1 MKKAI
6 GIIILGLFLAGCET
20 TGTGE
25 SPSGWKYPWPQ
36 GLNKN
41 EFIDTFF
48 KGKSL
53 TNVEGIYSTN
63 DNRYEFAVIKNTF
76 GVFSGYDYLGI
87 LTDEN
92 AGMWKVGQ
100 VKMVLKKT
108 ATPNIFTGNWYMSN
122 KSRMGRTFFLKEG
135 YMEVQLPSGAYGIN
149 QTYLLIKAW
158 PEAGSTQT
166 TAKKKKKKK
175 KTEPSSGSA
184 FFVDNRGHII
194 TNYHVVEKCN
204 NKSKIFYN
212 TNEIDAKLIAKDKLL
227 DLALLKV
234 EVSNNKF
241 ITISNKAPRKLQR
254 IIAAGYPFG
263 KYLSDDMKFTSGI
276 VSSLKGVMDDSTRL
290 QIDAALNPGNSGGP
304 IVDEN
309 TGELVAVAVAGLRKD
324 VTEAVNYGIK
334 AGSVKN
340 FLESNQIDP
349 STFSKNFSTGDI
361 AELLESTVLY
371 TFCN

>member
-1 MKKAI
+1 MVLGLLYGCGPTNYDQVVNSSWVYTAMAESKQLIGMKKGGWGGSHQSQSEANMI
-6 GIIILGLFLAGCET
+6 AMNYCRSAYSDCVLTYEGKKFVYEEET
-20 TGTGE
+20 
-25 SPSGWKYPWPQ
+25 K
-36 GLNKN
+36 K
-41 EFIDTFF
+41 
-48 KGKSL
+48 
-53 TNVEGIYSTN
+53 VE
-63 DNRYEFAVIKNTF
+63 KP
-76 GVFSGYDYLGI
+76 
-87 LTDEN
+87 
-92 AGMWKVGQ
+92 
-100 VKMVLKKT
+100 KKE
-108 ATPNIFTGNWYMSN
+108 
-122 KSRMGRTFFLKEG
+122 K
-135 YMEVQLPSGAYGIN
+135 
-149 QTYLLIKAW
+149 
-158 PEAGSTQT
+158 T
-166 TAKKKKKKK
+166 TT
-175 KTEPSSGSA
+175 KTEKKVEVASGSA
-184 FFVDNRGHII
+184 FFVSNTGYII
-194 TNYHVVEKCN
+194 TNFHVIETCN
-204 NKSKIFYN
+204 NNSKIFYK
-212 TNEIDAKLIAKDKLL
+212 TNEIDTKLIAKDEYL
-227 DLALLKV
+227 DLALLKA

-254 IIAAGYPFG
+254 IVAAGYPFG

-276 VSSLKGVMDDSTRL
+276 VSSLKGIKNDSTRL